1 MYISKQILVL
11 SVSLA
16 ITGCSTT
23 GDFSAGATALATAI
37 VAPGNPDPDNKAY
50 LDACVRQFAEQRRA
64 AEASSNSI
72 TTALTSATDPATKA
86 SLVMLIAINTMQ
98 AQPFKCSVER
108 RRGFMETFTADG
120 LLNAALGAYGINRVS
135 NYQKRTLESGDYRY
149 GLDMGDA
156 QGARQQINDLVGTK
170 PDAGYTSRRE
180 ADAAFINATPPTAP

>member
-1 MYISKQILVL
+1 MRFLLIAFVIAL
-11 SVSLA
+11 SGCSSTGGLSPAGERIVTS
-16 ITGCSTT
+16 ITGP
-23 GDFSAGATALATAI
+23 GAA
-37 VAPGNPDPDNKAY
+37 DPDNKAY
-50 LDACVRQFAEQRRA
+50 LDACVRQFEEQRRA
-64 AEASSNSI
+64 EESNSDAI

-86 SLVMLIAINTMQ
+86 SLVMLIAVKTMQ
-98 AQPFKCSVER
+98 AQPFKCAVER

-120 LLNAALGAYGINRVS
+120 LLNAAIGAYGINRVS